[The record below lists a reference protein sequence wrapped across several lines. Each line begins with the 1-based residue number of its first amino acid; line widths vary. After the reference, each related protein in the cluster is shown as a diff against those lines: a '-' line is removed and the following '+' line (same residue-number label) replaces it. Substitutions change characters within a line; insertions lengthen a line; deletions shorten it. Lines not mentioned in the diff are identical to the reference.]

1 MSGLLDKA
9 QDMASNKLN
18 QDAQPGDGVER
29 SADSGV
35 NNGTYFQWKYRRYL
49 ERDEKEFANRR
60 FSLELNQAANDVGVP
75 QQDDQTLDKAADAKV
90 NSDIPFGN
98 N

>member
-9 QDMASNKLN
+9 KNTASGKLN
-18 QDAQPGDGVER
+18 QDAQPGDQVER

-35 NNGTYFQWKYRRYL
+35 NN
-49 ERDEKEFANRR
+49 EV
-60 FSLELNQAANDVGVP
+60 NQVAGDVGVP
-75 QQDDQTLDKAADAKV
+75 QQDDQTLDKAADAKA